1 MPCKV
6 KKKGAVKWLASV
18 MKDGQRRQKVFDTK
32 AEALDWEAE
41 QRKAVEPSATPTA
54 SLTALDWATQYL
66 DFAQKFA
73 SRTIWEKKAAFK
85 ALFKVVD
92 PGSDPIALQPGK
104 VLNALQPVSK
114 SQSGHAAN
122 KMRKNLVAAW
132 YWGVKYLS
140 FPEKN
145 PCQIDRFPETK
156 SPRYV
161 PSEQD
166 FWAAYDAANPYDQ
179 RMLLAYLNTA
189 ARKRELFGMTW
200 SDVDFDNRRV
210 RLWTAKR
217 EGGAKEFDWIPM
229 TDDLFA
235 TMVEQRKHAR
245 GDLVFPDPETG
256 EAFTSRQHYL
266 ERLCKRAKVRTFC
279 WHAIRHLSA
288 SILIQNQVPLP
299 TIQKILRHKNLTT
312 TQGYI
317 HELDNARD
325 LMAALSRT
333 NKSPR
338 TRSSRPRADLV
349 AVK

>member
-6 KKKGAVKWLASV
+6 KKSGAVKWLASV
-18 MKDGQRRQKVFDTK
+18 MKEGRRRQKVFDTK
-32 AEALDWEAE
+32 AEALEWEAE
-41 QRKAVEPSATPTA
+41 QRKATSPMTPTV
-54 SLTALDWATQYL
+54 SLTLLEWATQYL
-66 DFAQKFA
+66 NFSEKFS
-73 SRTIWEKKAAFK
+73 SRTMWEKKAAFK
-85 ALFKVVD
+85 ELLKKVD
-92 PGSDPIALQPGK
+92 PASDPAGLQPGQ
-104 VLNALQPVSK
+104 VLKALQPVAK

-122 KMRKNLVAAW
+122 KMRKNLMAAW
-132 YWGVKYLS
+132 NWGVKYLS
-140 FPEKN
+140 FQEKN
-145 PCQIDRFPETK
+145 PCKIDRFPEAK

-166 FWAAYDAANPYDQ
+166 FWTAYDAANLYDQ

-200 SDVDFDNRRV
+200 ADVDFDNRRV

-229 TDDLFA
+229 TEALFK
-235 TMVEQRKHAR
+235 TLVEERQHAS

-256 EAFTSRQHYL
+256 KAFTSRQHYL
-266 ERLCKRAKVRTFC
+266 ERLCKRAGVRKFC

-325 LMAALSRT
+325 LMEVLSRT

-338 TRSSRPRADLV
+338 TRSSHPRADLV